1 MAEKPAVLISDDLV
15 DYLSNNSICDVSFQE
30 LTGTQHPWDV
40 DMNVFQ
46 ELKVKLDQIEKA
58 LRSANPELDITCV
71 LSGHSAFWQSRDGL
85 KLFMDKIKSQQKTNG
100 NEPSPIWKLT
110 SSEIFASHISNMR
123 QLILAAAHDQVLLEH
138 LKDPLGNNHLML
150 QREFEHGERNVRL
163 LLDDIADQGINIEFT
178 TSKDIILLERI
189 RITQDMLA
197 NNKITINDLGYTQQE
212 LQHVQSILEK
222 RIKQEFPKFR
232 RRLTGAYNTIKESLR
247 NGESTNLRRISHW
260 EMAFALLGNP
270 PIGYRG
276 QSDLTTVEREKMTAI
291 VASREDEIGPTEEGQ
306 TALAAAEESRQAVEP
321 TTAPPAPQPVEEPPV
336 EPEEE
341 KPVVTATRKK
351 TKPRM
356 AIIDRLRR

>member
-15 DYLSNNSICDVSFQE
+15 DHLSNHSICDVSFKE

-40 DMNVFQ
+40 DMNIFQ
-46 ELKVKLDQIEKA
+46 EIKVKFDQIEKA

-85 KLFMDKIKSQQKTNG
+85 KVFLDKIESEKKAEQDG
-100 NEPSPIWKLT
+100 PSPIWKLT
-110 SSEIFASHISNMR
+110 SAEIFASHISNMR
-123 QLILAAAHDQVLLEH
+123 QLILAAAHDQVLLNH

-150 QREFEHGERNVRL
+150 QREFEHGERNVRI
-163 LLDDIADQGINIEFT
+163 LLDDISEQGINLEFT

-197 NNKITINDLGYTQQE
+197 HNKISINDLGYSQQE
-212 LQHVQSILEK
+212 LQHVQAILEK
-222 RIKQEFPKFR
+222 RVEKEFPKFR
-232 RRLTGAYNTIKESLR
+232 RRLNGAYNQIKESLH
-247 NGESTNLRRISHW
+247 NGECTNLRRISHW
-260 EMAFALLGNP
+260 EMAFALIGNP

-291 VASREDEIGPTEEGQ
+291 VASREDELGPTEEGQ
-306 TALAAAEESRQAVEP
+306 SSLVAAEESRQAVKP
-321 TTAPPAPQPVEEPPV
+321 KSAPPAPQPVEEPQE
-336 EPEEE
+336 EPQEEQ
-341 KPVVTATRKK
+341 PVVSAQRKK